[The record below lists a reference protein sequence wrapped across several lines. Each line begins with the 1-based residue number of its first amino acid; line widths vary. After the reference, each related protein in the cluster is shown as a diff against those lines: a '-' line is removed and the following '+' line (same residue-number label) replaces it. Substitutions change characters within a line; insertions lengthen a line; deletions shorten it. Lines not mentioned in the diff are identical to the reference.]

1 MRDLIRFSLQGLIY
15 AAFVLAIGYL
25 SFWPRYEYTSP
36 DIAVVK
42 ISLSHA
48 TERVEPCVELTPQEI
63 AKLAPNMRRSEICE
77 RQRLPLVLE
86 LELDGDIAIKLRA
99 RPSGLWE
106 DGNASIYERLEMPPG
121 AHRLTARLRDSAR
134 SEGWDYT
141 HTEDV
146 VLEAGRYL
154 TITFRAKNGGFAIR

>member
-15 AAFVLAIGYL
+15 TAFVLAIGYF
-25 SFWPRYEYTSP
+25 SFWPRYEYSSP
-36 DIAVVK
+36 DVTVVK
-42 ISLSHA
+42 VSLSHA

-63 AKLAPNMRRSEICE
+63 AKLAPNMRRTEICE

-86 LELDGDIAIKLRA
+86 LELDGEIAIQLKA

-106 DGNASIYERLEMPPG
+106 DGNASIYERFEMPPG
-121 AHRLTARLRDSAR
+121 THRITARLRDSAR

-154 TITFRAKNGGFAIR
+154 TITFKAQNGGFAIR